1 MPHQNN
7 VAMSIPTPMQS
18 TNITQKRNLMNATMV
33 RRRTNAKP
41 IDDTESETGTVLI
54 LGLFTVLHCITI
66 LTKSIKPLHIGE
78 SGV

>member
-18 TNITQKRNLMNATMV
+18 TNITQKRNLMNAIMV
-33 RRRTNAKP
+33 SRRTNAKP

-54 LGLFTVLHCITI
+54 IN
-66 LTKSIKPLHIGE
+66 
-78 SGV
+78 GVYSALLYSTEQKHTYNLNKIY

>member
-18 TNITQKRNLMNATMV
+18 TNMTQKRNLMNATMV
-33 RRRTNAKP
+33 SRRTNAKP

-54 LGLFTVLHCITI
+54 MGFTVLHCI
-66 LTKSIKPLHIGE
+66 
-78 SGV
+78 V